1 MLFSEFQENTN
12 CRDNAYNHKVFSD
25 LEVMYM
31 NSDLTKEQI
40 YEYGKKLVDNS
51 KSKEELE
58 LEANINQQI
67 ADFKRNIKEM
77 REEIKLRKNFLL
89 TETDPTWIKQWKNEI
104 KWRKETIAE
113 YRRRVNDLKWVLG
126 L

>member
-1 MLFSEFQENTN
+1 MLFSEFQEGTN
-12 CRDNAYNHKVFSD
+12 CRDNAYNHKVYND

-58 LEANINQQI
+58 FEANIKQQI

-77 REEIKLRKNFLL
+77 REEIKTRKYFLM
-89 TETDPTWIKQWKNEI
+89 TETDPYWIKQWKDEI
-104 KWRKETIAE
+104 GWRRDTIKI
-113 YRRRVNDLKWVLG
+113 YQRRIHDLQWVLG
-126 L
+126 N